1 MPITSGFVSYERR
14 VKTGDFEHKHSAVT
28 VHYAVDV
35 GEDADALIS
44 LAGALATHHVFQA
57 LLAKAQVTHA
67 TANVVVGGAE
77 ANTPVPVADPQ
88 PGVIA
93 PASEP
98 VVEPGTAILD
108 AEGRVAATW
117 VVAPAPEVLPPV
129 TNLKAAKRA
138 AAKKTGPVTIVS
150 QTDVE
155 AEVIQLVEEIAAI
168 PPFATPPVS
177 EIVEDFVAEEPAASD
192 AELGQ
197 ALSRVAAKLK
207 DRPKIQALIGEF
219 VQSGQSYTLIPN
231 SRRAEFITKLEALA

>member
-1 MPITSGFVSYERR
+1 MPITSGSISYERR

-67 TANVVVGGAE
+67 TANVIVGGAE

-88 PGVIA
+88 PVVVA
-93 PASEP
+93 PTEPVAEP
-98 VVEPGTAILD
+98 VVQEI
-108 AEGRVAATW
+108 
-117 VVAPAPEVLPPV
+117 LPPI
-129 TNLKAAKRA
+129 TNLKAAKRRVKGVA
-138 AAKKTGPVTIVS
+138 NPPTEVIEETGPVTIVS

-155 AEVIQLVEEIAAI
+155 AEVIQLVEEIVAD
-168 PPFATPPVS
+168 TVVET
-177 EIVEDFVAEEPAASD
+177 EIKLADKFEGLVEDFVAEAPAASD

-197 ALSRVAAKLK
+197 ALSRVAARLK
-207 DRPKIQALIGEF
+207 NRPKIQALIGEF